1 MKREQPVSTALLL
14 AAGAGTR
21 LNAGAEA
28 LPKCLAD
35 VGGQSILERLLDN
48 LRANGIRR
56 LVIVTGYRGERIRDA
71 ADQIAGDIQV
81 DYVDNPDYATTNN
94 IYSLWLA
101 RSQIREPFLLI
112 ESDLVFERSL
122 LQGMLTPDKAA
133 VSEILPWMN
142 GTTVRLDDRLQG
154 VESFDLAGS
163 ADAAGS
169 FKTVNIYS
177 LSLDSWDKVVARLEQ
192 HILAGRINSYYEVV
206 FFELVAENALQFG
219 AVLFPNDRWYEID
232 TPVEQQAANQL
243 LASWPVD

>member
-101 RSQIREPFLLI
+101 RAQVREPFLLI

-122 LQGMLTPDKAA
+122 LRAMLTPDKAA

-142 GTTVRLDDRLQG
+142 GTTVRLDGRG
-154 VESFDLAGS
+154 RRVESFDLAGS
-163 ADAAGS
+163 RDAPGS
-169 FKTVNIYS
+169 FKTVTIYS

-232 TPVEQQAANQL
+232 TPVEQQAANRL
-243 LASWPVD
+243 LASWSVD